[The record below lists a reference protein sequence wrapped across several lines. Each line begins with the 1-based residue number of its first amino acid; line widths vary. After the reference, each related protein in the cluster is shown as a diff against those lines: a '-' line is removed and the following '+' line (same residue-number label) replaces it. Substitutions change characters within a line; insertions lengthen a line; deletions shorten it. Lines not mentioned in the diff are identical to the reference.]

1 MDVTAAVYVNG
12 KFCAQRTTGVQRY
25 ARCALEAIDARLST
39 QAVAARWT
47 LLLPAGAKVP
57 SLRAIAI
64 RHVPWR
70 GPGALH
76 GWEQLALPRAAR
88 GGLLL
93 NLTGSAPAWRAAAQV
108 CVLHDAAPFDQP
120 QAYTAAFA
128 AWYRWLF
135 GRLARRPGTRLLTVS
150 AFSQQR
156 LAAALSVPQARFIV
170 ALGGAG
176 HLDGVVADGAPLAAH
191 GLDRL
196 PFVLA
201 VGSRNATK
209 NLPRLAEAW
218 PLVGRADVKLVLVG
232 GANAR
237 VFGGSAAAPQL
248 PGVLDLGP
256 LDDAALK
263 ALYQRASAFVFP
275 SLYEGFGLPP
285 LEAMACGCPVAAS
298 SIAPVQAI
306 CGDAALYF
314 DALSPRSIADVL
326 RRLLDNAALRAD
338 LRDRGRRRA
347 ALFTWDATARA
358 LLDAVGAAT

>member
-1 MDVTAAVYVNG
+1 MAGAVYVNG

-25 ARCALEAIDARLST
+25 ARCALQALDARL
-39 QAVAARWT
+39 AARSAASRWT
-47 LLLPAGAKVP
+47 LLLPAGATAP
-57 SLRAIAI
+57 ALRAIAI

-93 NLTGSAPAWRAAAQV
+93 NLTGSAPAWGAPTQL

-120 QAYTAAFA
+120 QAYTAAYA
-128 AWYRWLF
+128 IWYRWLF
-135 GRLARRPGTRLLTVS
+135 GRLARRPTTRLVTVS
-150 AFSQQR
+150 AFSQER
-156 LAAALSVPQARFIV
+156 LAAALSVPPERFTV
-170 ALGGAG
+170 APGGAG
-176 HLDGVVADGAPLAAH
+176 HFDGMLADAAALAAH
-191 GLDRL
+191 GLDRQ

-201 VGSRNATK
+201 VGSRHATK
-209 NLPRLAEAW
+209 NLARLAEAW
-218 PLVGRADVKLVLVG
+218 PLVGRADVKLALVG

-237 VFGGSAAAPQL
+237 VFGGPAAAPVA
-248 PGVLDLGP
+248 PGVVDVGP
-256 LDDAALK
+256 LDDAGLK

-298 SIAPVQAI
+298 SIAAVRAV

-326 RRLLDNAALRAD
+326 RRLLDDAALRAE
-338 LRDRGRRRA
+338 LRERGRRRA
-347 ALFTWDATARA
+347 ALFTWDATAQA
-358 LLDAVGAAT
+358 LLEAVEALA